1 MREGAGR
8 EKRVEVTVET
18 LARGT
23 KVYIS
28 RAHRFGTDAM
38 LLSGFARPRRAET
51 AVDLCSGC
59 GIVALRWHDLGHRGP
74 CRAVEVD
81 PEGTSLLEQA
91 LAEDAALGHIT
102 PVCADLNELRGDGLA
117 HLVAA
122 NPPYFT
128 GGYVSPEAA
137 RATARHEGGCTL
149 EQVAAAAAR
158 LLRDGGRFAMC
169 NRPEHLA
176 RTCCILSAAGLEPKR
191 LVFAKQ
197 TPKDGPWLFLL
208 EAQKNRKPRL
218 RFEPDIYMADETG
231 RPSLQL
237 QAIYRQGM

>member
-1 MREGAGR
+1 METTA
-8 EKRVEVTVET
+8 ET
-18 LARGT
+18 LANGT

-38 LLSGFARPRRAET
+38 LLSGFARPRREET

-81 PEGTSLLEQA
+81 PEGTGLLRRAVAEDPA
-91 LAEDAALGHIT
+91 LAHIA
-102 PVCADLNELRGDGLA
+102 PECADLNELRGDGLA

-128 GGYVSPEAA
+128 GGLVSPKAA

-149 EQVAAAAAR
+149 EQVAAAAAA
-158 LLRDGGRFAMC
+158 LLRDGGRFALC
-169 NRPEHLA
+169 HRADQFA
-176 RTCCILSAAGLEPKR
+176 RVCAVLSAAHLEPKR
-191 LVFAKQ
+191 AAFAKQ
-197 TPKDGPWLFLL
+197 EAGGTPWLVLV
-208 EAQKNRKPRL
+208 EAQKNRRPGL
-218 RFEPDIYMADETG
+218 RFEPDVLMADEGG
-231 RPSLQL
+231 RPSAQL
-237 QAIYRQGM
+237 QKIYREGM

>member
-1 MREGAGR
+1 M
-8 EKRVEVTVET
+8 EVSVET
-18 LARGT
+18 LAHGT
-23 KVYIS
+23 KVCIS

-38 LLSGFARPRRAET
+38 LLSGFARPRRAER

-91 LAEDAALGHIT
+91 LAEDTALAHIT

-128 GGYVSPEAA
+128 GGFVSPKSA

-149 EQVAAAAAR
+149 EQVAAGKGEEDPKQQADIPEAMMVFCDLGPGR
-158 LLRDGGRFAMC
+158 LDQLLNTMRRTEFPPVLLKAVLTPTNRTWDSRQLWQELRREHEAMRGG
-169 NRPEHLA
+169 
-176 RTCCILSAAGLEPKR
+176 
-191 LVFAKQ
+191 Q
-197 TPKDGPWLFLL
+197 
-208 EAQKNRKPRL
+208 
-218 RFEPDIYMADETG
+218 ET
-231 RPSLQL
+231 Q
-237 QAIYRQGM
+237 

>member
-1 MREGAGR
+1 M
-8 EKRVEVTVET
+8 EVSVET
-18 LARGT
+18 LAHGT
-23 KVYIS
+23 KVCIS
-28 RAHRFGTDAM
+28 RVHRFGTDAM

-128 GGYVSPEAA
+128 GGFVSPKSA

-158 LLRDGGRFAMC
+158 LLRDGGRFALC
-169 NRPEHLA
+169 HRADQLA
-176 RTCCILSAAGLEPKR
+176 RVCAALCAARLEPKR
-191 LVFAKQ
+191 AAFVRQRA
-197 TPKDGPWLFLL
+197 GEAPWLVLV
-208 EAQKNRKPRL
+208 EGQKNRRPGL
-218 RFEPDIYMADETG
+218 RYEPDVLMEDEGG
-231 RPSLQL
+231 RPSARLQT
-237 QAIYRQGM
+237 IYREGM

>member
-1 MREGAGR
+1 M
-8 EKRVEVTVET
+8 EVSVET
-18 LARGT
+18 LAHGT
-23 KVYIS
+23 MVCIS

-91 LAEDAALGHIT
+91 LAEDAALAHIT

-128 GGYVSPEAA
+128 V
-137 RATARHEGGCTL
+137 
-149 EQVAAAAAR
+149 EQVAAAAAA
-158 LLRDGGRFAMC
+158 LLRDGGRFALC
-169 NRPEHLA
+169 HRADQFA
-176 RTCCILSAAGLEPKR
+176 RVCAVLSAAGLEPKR
-191 LVFAKQ
+191 AAFAKQ
-197 TPKDGPWLFLL
+197 KAGDVPWLVLV
-208 EAQKNRKPRL
+208 EAQKNRRPGL
-218 RFEPDIYMADETG
+218 RFEPDVFMEDEGG
-231 RPSLQL
+231 RPSAQL
-237 QAIYRQGM
+237 QKIYREGM

>member
-1 MREGAGR
+1 M
-8 EKRVEVTVET
+8 EVSVET
-18 LARGT
+18 LAHGT
-23 KVYIS
+23 KVCIS

-122 NPPYFT
+122 NPP
-128 GGYVSPEAA
+128 
-137 RATARHEGGCTL
+137 
-149 EQVAAAAAR
+149 
-158 LLRDGGRFAMC
+158 
-169 NRPEHLA
+169 
-176 RTCCILSAAGLEPKR
+176 
-191 LVFAKQ
+191 
-197 TPKDGPWLFLL
+197 
-208 EAQKNRKPRL
+208 
-218 RFEPDIYMADETG
+218 
-231 RPSLQL
+231 
-237 QAIYRQGM
+237 